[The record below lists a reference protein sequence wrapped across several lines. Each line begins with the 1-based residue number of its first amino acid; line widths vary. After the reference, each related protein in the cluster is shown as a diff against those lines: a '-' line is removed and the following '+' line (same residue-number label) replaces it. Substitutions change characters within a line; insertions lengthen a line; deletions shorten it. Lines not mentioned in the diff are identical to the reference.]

1 MVNWDFV
8 VLFGTIMF
16 WALLHVWSPDGKQ
29 WRTDRAQR
37 RQSAPDAPAALAHA
51 DEAYPNGDAADG
63 VEVAPAAQTRQG

>member
-29 WRTDRAQR
+29 WRTDRVER
-37 RQSAPDAPAALAHA
+37 RKADVDALTAEVATVA
-51 DEAYPNGDAADG
+51 
-63 VEVAPAAQTRQG
+63 EVAPARRPRQR

>member
-29 WRTDRAQR
+29 WRTDRLERRKGELDRLSADVATVAEVVPARPPRQR
-37 RQSAPDAPAALAHA
+37 
-51 DEAYPNGDAADG
+51 
-63 VEVAPAAQTRQG
+63 